1 MAGEVYV
8 IVISDDPRRF
18 EPGSKLLHEDGRTL
32 TVESSR
38 KHRDRV
44 MVRFEGFASRESAET
59 LRGALFID
67 AADVRELADD
77 EYWPD
82 ELVGCSVIDLEGNII
97 GTVESVIE
105 GRAHDLFQ
113 VSTEHG
119 ESLVPVVKE
128 IVRDIDTSARRIV
141 IDPPQGLFDP

>member
-1 MAGEVYV
+1 M

-18 EPGSKLLHEDGRTL
+18 EPGSTLLHADGRTL
-32 TVESSR
+32 TVVSSR

-44 MVRFEGFASRESAET
+44 MVRFEGIDSREAAET

-67 AADVRELADD
+67 AADVRDLDDD

-82 ELVGCSVIDLEGNII
+82 DLVGCAVFDLEGNNL
-97 GTVESVIE
+97 GTVDSVIE

-119 ESLVPVVKE
+119 ERLVPVVKE
-128 IVRDIDTSARRIV
+128 IVRDIDTSSRLIV
-141 IDPPQGLFDP
+141 IDPPQGLLDP